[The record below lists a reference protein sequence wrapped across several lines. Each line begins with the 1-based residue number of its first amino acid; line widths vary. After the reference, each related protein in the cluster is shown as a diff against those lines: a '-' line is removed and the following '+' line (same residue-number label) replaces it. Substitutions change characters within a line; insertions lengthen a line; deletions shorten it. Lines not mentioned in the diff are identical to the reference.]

1 MASAPPALSSNI
13 SIRSLLA
20 RIFATSMVQVIITL
34 CPVVPLAHRLPG
46 LYARDH
52 SATRAH
58 ARNHLKTRSLT
69 LAAALLLWGRG
80 AERLRRGT

>member
-20 RIFATSMVQVIITL
+20 RIFATSIVRVIITL
-34 CPVVPLAHRLPG
+34 CLFVPLAHNLPG
-46 LYARDH
+46 LYARDR
-52 SATRAH
+52 ATRAH
-58 ARNHLKTRSLT
+58 ARNHVKTRSLI

-80 AERLRRGT
+80 ADRLRRGT